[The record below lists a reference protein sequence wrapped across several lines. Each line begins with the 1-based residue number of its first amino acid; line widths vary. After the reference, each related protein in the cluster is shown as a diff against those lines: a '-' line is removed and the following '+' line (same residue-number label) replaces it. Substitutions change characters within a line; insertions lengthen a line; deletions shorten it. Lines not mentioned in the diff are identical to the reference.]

1 MNSIP
6 SSNLIKITPFN
17 KAVKDKILKQ
27 LPNLSEAQKIAITNS
42 CWRSISI
49 TYQAHV
55 KEKMDQMLEEMTS
68 GKAVYEKQDFISA
81 ENEIFNKLLVKI
93 DETQSQ
99 EQVQAL
105 KAKLKSP
112 PPAQ

>member
-1 MNSIP
+1 
-6 SSNLIKITPFN
+6 
-17 KAVKDKILKQ
+17 
-27 LPNLSEAQKIAITNS
+27 
-42 CWRSISI
+42 
-49 TYQAHV
+49 
-55 KEKMDQMLEEMTS
+55 MTS

-105 KAKLKSP
+105 KDKLKSSQSP
-112 PPAQ
+112 PPTQ